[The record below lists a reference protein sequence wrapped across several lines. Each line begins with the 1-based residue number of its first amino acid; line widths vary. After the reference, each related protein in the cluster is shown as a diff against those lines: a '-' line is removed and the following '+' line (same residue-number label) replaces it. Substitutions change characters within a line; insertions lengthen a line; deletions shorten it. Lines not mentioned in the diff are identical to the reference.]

1 MDAEV
6 GVGVEVVVLGGH
18 LLPGQVLQLLLL
30 DVHDGGVG
38 RGRGHC
44 RGGGGRS
51 LAKEI
56 SLGMRYVRALSGF
69 SPKTEHHL

>member
-1 MDAEV
+1 MEWSDGLLISPYLILEHLLVDAEV
-6 GVGVEVVVLGGH
+6 GVGVEVVVLRRH
-18 LLPGQVLQLLLL
+18 LLAGQVLQLLLL

-56 SLGMRYVRALSGF
+56 S
-69 SPKTEHHL
+69 